1 MALAE
6 NVWDVIVVG
15 AGLAGL
21 KAALELKAQGKSVL
35 VLEARDRVGGRC
47 MAGEIAGQTIDLGG
61 QWVGPQQKL
70 LLAQAKALGVS
81 TYPQYTKGAS
91 LLSRNGKMSSYT
103 SKIPKLPW
111 LCLLELL
118 LIERRLA
125 KDMATLP
132 DDAPWLAPKA
142 QEWDAESIESW
153 ALKHVRHSAS
163 RDFLHT
169 LTNAL
174 LCADT
179 AQISYL
185 FFLDCL
191 KRGHGLQVMMDV
203 EGGAQQDK
211 FRGGAWQIPK
221 LMAEQLG
228 DSIILNA
235 PVLAVEQSP
244 DEVHVVSALGN
255 FKARYLIIA
264 TPPALASVIRFNPA
278 LPLKRARLLQNMP
291 MGAVIKVHA
300 AYPTAFWRK
309 QGLNGAVASTDRHL
323 SVVFDQSPEDESMG
337 VLVGLIEG
345 SHALD
350 MSAAGPAARRKQVIE
365 DLVHFFGDDAAQPV
379 DYIDQDWQAEEW
391 SQGGYA
397 AHMPTGIMTTLG
409 HVIRQP
415 YGRIHWAGT
424 ETATEWMGY
433 LDGALQ
439 SGIRAAKEVIELL

>member
-1 MALAE
+1 
-6 NVWDVIVVG
+6 
-15 AGLAGL
+15 
-21 KAALELKAQGKSVL
+21 
-35 VLEARDRVGGRC
+35 
-47 MAGEIAGQTIDLGG
+47 
-61 QWVGPQQKL
+61 
-70 LLAQAKALGVS
+70 
-81 TYPQYTKGAS
+81 
-91 LLSRNGKMSSYT
+91 MSSYT

-111 LCLLELL
+111 LCLIELL

-153 ALKHVRHSAS
+153 TLKHVRHSAS
-163 RDFLHT
+163 RDFVRT
-169 LTNAL
+169 LSNAL
-174 LCADT
+174 SCADT

-228 DSIILNA
+228 DSIVLNA
-235 PVLAVEQSP
+235 PVLAIEQSP
-244 DEVHVVSALGN
+244 NEVHVVSAQGN
-255 FKARYLIIA
+255 FKAKYLIIA
-264 TPPALASVIRFNPA
+264 TPPSLTSGIRFSPA
-278 LPLKRARLLQNMP
+278 LPLKQARLLQHMP
-291 MGAVIKVHA
+291 MGAVIKVHV
-300 AYPTAFWRK
+300 AYSTAFWRK
-309 QGLNGAVASTDRHL
+309 KGLNGAVASTDRRL
-323 SVVFDQSPEDESMG
+323 SVVFDQSPEDESLG

-345 SHALD
+345 EHAIE
-350 MSAAGPAARRKQVIE
+350 MSTAGTAARRKQVIE
-365 DLVHFFGDDAAQPV
+365 DLVHYFGDDAAQPV

-397 AHMPTGIMTTLG
+397 AHMPPGIMTTLG

-439 SGIRAAKEVIELL
+439 SGIRAAKEVVELL